1 VPDEA
6 DNDDANNRKDERGFD
21 KSENNKIRLYK
32 YIQNYPGSHLRKIV
46 KDVGLA
52 MGDTQYHLD
61 ILEKSGQIKSRRIG
75 LYRRY
80 YPVAIYDAIS
90 EIILAF
96 LRQETS
102 RDILVYLIEHPNS
115 TQGDIANF
123 KHFSSPTINWH
134 MSKLIEA
141 GIAKSTREWKVVRYS
156 IKEDILRNIASNLK
170 TYHPSVWNNLASRLA
185 ELFLELSVSSGTA
198 SKLEQNENTDYT
210 AKEEDEK

>member
-1 VPDEA
+1 LPDA
-6 DNDDANNRKDERGFD
+6 SDNDDDANNSRDERGFD
-21 KSENNKIRLYK
+21 RSENNKIRLYK
-32 YIQNYPGSHLRKIV
+32 FIQNSPGSHLRKIV

-61 ILEKSGQIKSRRIG
+61 LLEKSGQIKSRRFG

-80 YPVAIYDAIS
+80 YPVAIHDAMS
-90 EIILAF
+90 EVILAF

-134 MSKLIEA
+134 MSRLKEA
-141 GIAKSTREWKVVRYS
+141 GIVNSEREWKTVRYS
-156 IKEDILRNIASNLK
+156 IKEHILRDISSSLK
-170 TYHPSVWNNLASRLA
+170 TYHPNIWNNLAGRLA
-185 ELFLELSVSSGTA
+185 ELFLELSVASGT
-198 SKLEQNENTDYT
+198 SKFEQNDDPEYP

>member
-1 VPDEA
+1 MPDAA
-6 DNDDANNRKDERGFD
+6 DNDEANNSKDERGFD
-21 KSENNKIRLYK
+21 NTGNNKIRLYR
-32 YIQNYPGSHLRKIV
+32 YIQYYPGSHLRKIV

-61 ILEKSGQIKSRRIG
+61 ILEKSGKIKSRRIG
-75 LYRRY
+75 LHRRY
-80 YPVAIYDAIS
+80 YPVAIHDETS

-123 KHFSSPTINWH
+123 KHFSSPTISWH

-141 GIAKSTREWKVVRYS
+141 GIVMSARQWKVVRYS

-170 TYHPSVWNNLASRLA
+170 TYHPSVWNNLASRLT
-185 ELFLELSVSSGTA
+185 ELFLELSISSGTT
-198 SKLEQNENTDYT
+198 SKLKQNEDPDYT
-210 AKEEDEK
+210 TKEEDEK

>member
-1 VPDEA
+1 MPDAA
-6 DNDDANNRKDERGFD
+6 DNDDANNSKDERGFD

-32 YIQNYPGSHLRKIV
+32 YIQNSPGSHLRKIV

-61 ILEKSGQIKSRRIG
+61 ILEKSGQIKSRRFG

-80 YPVAIYDAIS
+80 YSVAIHDATS
-90 EIILAF
+90 EVILAF
-96 LRQETS
+96 LRHETS

-141 GIAKSTREWKVVRYS
+141 GIVKSAREWKIVRYS
-156 IKEDILRNIASNLK
+156 IKEDILRNITSNLK
-170 TYHPSVWNNLASRLA
+170 TYHASVWNNLASRLA

-198 SKLEQNENTDYT
+198 SKLEGNEDPNYT
-210 AKEEDEK
+210 TKEEDEK